1 MLLIFI
7 TCSISFSLST
17 IDSPLRFFIRFFSS
31 FLQAYIFPVA
41 RVWQAHTSPKP
52 PLPRTRYIRKV
63 LEVTACR
70 SSHFHWIHQKY
81 RHQHTLYFTLLS
93 AWKAKKC
100 FCLLGIRRLAL
111 FVCWEY
117 DVWHFW
123 TFYFN
128 LYANTNQLHAW
139 KHCSCIFDTFL
150 AFSRT
155 RIFKNLLSFQ
165 VFPTILAIL
174 TIFKTL

>member
-1 MLLIFI
+1 MKLYKMKAEAI
-7 TCSISFSLST
+7 CAKNISASPLSRHHSGKFHFLTRSLSL
-17 IDSPLRFFIRFFSS
+17 IEKDYRSP
-31 FLQAYIFPVA
+31 
-41 RVWQAHTSPKP
+41 SPK
-52 PLPRTRYIRKV
+52 RHMRVYFWR
-63 LEVTACR
+63 LET
-70 SSHFHWIHQKY
+70 F
-81 RHQHTLYFTLLS
+81 LLS

-155 RIFKNLLSFQ
+155 RIFKNFLSFQ